1 MLEELTESDRELFF
15 TNLKNLNID
24 KDNIFLLKIN
34 FTFLLFKFLILY

>member
-15 TNLKNLNID
+15 TNLENLNID

-34 FTFLLFKFLILY
+34 FTFLLFKFLTLY